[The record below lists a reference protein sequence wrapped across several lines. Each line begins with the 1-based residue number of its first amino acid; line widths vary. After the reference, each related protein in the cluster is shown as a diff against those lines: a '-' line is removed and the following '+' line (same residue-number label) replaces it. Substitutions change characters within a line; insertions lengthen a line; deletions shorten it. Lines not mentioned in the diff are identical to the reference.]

1 MAKKEKR
8 DVLVS
13 YDFLPIFK
21 KLIEKNKPLAAAE
34 LTVAIISYD
43 KDGTEP
49 SFSDDSI
56 ILVWESVIKP
66 KLDANKIKY
75 QKTCEERREAGKNG
89 GNAKA
94 KNTKTGESVA
104 NLPNGSKTYQMVA
117 NDTNVQKNTKNE
129 KNVANLP
136 DIDIDVDVDI
146 DVDNDGDR
154 EKEHDYVV
162 KEKAGG
168 GFSQEAMELAKLWEQ
183 RFGLVSS
190 YRMQNIQDLVDE
202 YGKDVAVYAIKEA
215 HQAANSN
222 WPYIKAIARNESMR
236 RQQENKAVSAYPRG
250 RPAGNRKNDAQAGM
264 QRALEILEGDED

>member
-21 KLIEKNKPLAAAE
+21 NLIENNKALAAAE

-94 KNTKTGESVA
+94 KNAKTGKNVA
-104 NLPNGSKTYQMVA
+104 NLPNGSKTYQMVV
-117 NDTNVQKNTKNE
+117 NDTNNTKTGE
-129 KNVANLP
+129 SVANLP
-136 DIDIDVDVDI
+136 DIDVDI
-146 DVDNDGDR
+146 DVDIDNDGDR

-168 GFSQEAMELAKLWEQ
+168 GFSQEALELAKLWEQ
-183 RFGLVSS
+183 RFGVVSS

-222 WPYIKAIARNESMR
+222 WQYIKAIARNESMR
-236 RQQENKAVSAYPRG
+236 RQQENKTGSVYPRG
-250 RPAGNRKNDAQAGM
+250 RPAGNRKNDAQAGK

>member
-21 KLIEKNKPLAAAE
+21 NLIEKNKPLAAAE

-66 KLDANKIKY
+66 KLDANKKKY

-94 KNTKTGESVA
+94 ENARTGKDVA
-104 NLPNGSKTYQMVA
+104 SLPNGSKSYQMVA
-117 NDTNVQKNTKNE
+117 NDTNNTKTVE
-129 KNVANLP
+129 SVANLP
-136 DIDIDVDVDI
+136 DI

-168 GFSQEAMELAKLWEQ
+168 GFSQEALELSKLWEQ
-183 RFGLVSS
+183 RFGVVSS

-202 YGKDVAVYAIKEA
+202 YGKDIAGYAIKEA

-236 RQQENKAVSAYPRG
+236 RQQENKTGSAYPRG
-250 RPAGNRKNDAQAGM
+250 RPAGNAKNDAQAG
-264 QRALEILEGDED
+264 RSEALSILGLEGDGSG

>member
-21 KLIEKNKPLAAAE
+21 KLIEKNKALAAAE

-66 KLDANKIKY
+66 KLDENKIKY

-94 KNTKTGESVA
+94 ENAKTGESVA
-104 NLPNGSKTYQMVA
+104 NLP
-117 NDTNVQKNTKNE
+117 
-129 KNVANLP
+129 
-136 DIDIDVDVDI
+136 DIDVDVDI

-168 GFSQEAMELAKLWEQ
+168 GFSQEALELAKLWER
-183 RFGLVSS
+183 RFGVVSS

-202 YGKDVAVYAIKEA
+202 YGKDVSVYAIKEA

-236 RQQENKAVSAYPRG
+236 RQQENKTGYAYPRG
-250 RPAGNRKNDAQAGM
+250 RPSGNAKNDAQAGM
-264 QRALEILEGDED
+264 RRALEILEGDDED

>member
-21 KLIEKNKPLAAAE
+21 KLIEQNKALAAAE

-94 KNTKTGESVA
+94 ENAKTEKNVA

-117 NDTNVQKNTKNE
+117 NDTNNTKTGE
-129 KNVANLP
+129 SVANLP
-136 DIDIDVDVDI
+136 DIDVDIDIDI

-168 GFSQEAMELAKLWEQ
+168 GFSQEALELAKLWEQ
-183 RFGLVSS
+183 RFGVVSS

-215 HQAANSN
+215 HQAANSS

-236 RQQENKAVSAYPRG
+236 RQQENKTGSAYPRG
-250 RPAGNRKNDAQAGM
+250 RPAGNAKNDAQAGM

>member
-21 KLIEKNKPLAAAE
+21 NLIENNKALAAAE

-66 KLDANKIKY
+66 KLDANKKKY

-94 KNTKTGESVA
+94 ENARTGKDIANLPNGSKSYQMVANDTNNTKTGESVA
-104 NLPNGSKTYQMVA
+104 NLP
-117 NDTNVQKNTKNE
+117 
-129 KNVANLP
+129 
-136 DIDIDVDVDI
+136 DIDIDVDI
-146 DVDNDGDR
+146 DNDGDS

-168 GFSQEAMELAKLWEQ
+168 GFSQEALELAKLWEQ
-183 RFGLVSS
+183 RFGVVSS

-202 YGKDVAVYAIKEA
+202 YGKDIAGYAIKEA

-236 RQQENKAVSAYPRG
+236 RQQENKTGSVYPRG
-250 RPAGNRKNDAQAGM
+250 RPAGNRKNDAQAG
-264 QRALEILEGDED
+264 RSEALSILGLEGDGSG

>member
-21 KLIEKNKPLAAAE
+21 NLIEKNKPLAAAE

-94 KNTKTGESVA
+94 ENARTGKDVANLPNGRKSYQMVANDTNSTKTGESVA
-104 NLPNGSKTYQMVA
+104 NLP
-117 NDTNVQKNTKNE
+117 
-129 KNVANLP
+129 
-136 DIDIDVDVDI
+136 DIDVDIDVDV

-162 KEKAGG
+162 EEKAGG
-168 GFSQEAMELAKLWEQ
+168 GFSQEALELAKLWEQ
-183 RFGLVSS
+183 RFGVVSS

-202 YGKDVAVYAIKEA
+202 YGKDIAGYAIKEA

-236 RQQENKAVSAYPRG
+236 RQQENKTGSVYPRG
-250 RPAGNRKNDAQAGM
+250 RPAGNAKNDAQAGM
-264 QRALEILEGDED
+264 QRALEILEGDEE